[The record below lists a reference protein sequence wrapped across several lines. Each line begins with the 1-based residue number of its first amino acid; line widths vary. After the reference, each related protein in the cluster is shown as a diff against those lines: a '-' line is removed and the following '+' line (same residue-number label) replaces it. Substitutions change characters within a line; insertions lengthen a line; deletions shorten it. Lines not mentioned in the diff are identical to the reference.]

1 MISREKFNKL
11 GLNSNDEKDPIDVL
25 GQNAM
30 TTREIMT
37 ALNQSL
43 PEGYKQ
49 ITFSCAKQ
57 KMRRLE
63 KKGRVSRKKVDALIY
78 WIANE

>member
-1 MISREKFNKL
+1 MISREKFDKL
-11 GLNSNDEKDPIDVL
+11 GLNSNDEKTPIDIL
-25 GQNAM
+25 GPNAM

-37 ALNQSL
+37 ALNASL

-49 ITFSCAKQ
+49 VTFSCAKQ

-63 KKGRVSRKKVDALIY
+63 KKGIVSRKKIDALIY
-78 WIANE
+78 WISNE

>member
-1 MISREKFNKL
+1 MITREKFDKL
-11 GLNSNDEKDPIDVL
+11 GLNSNDEKDPIDIL
-25 GQNAM
+25 GASAM
-30 TTREIMT
+30 TTREIMIG
-37 ALNQSL
+37 LNQSL

-63 KKGRVSRKKVDALIY
+63 QKGRVSRKKIDALIY